1 MIRARAQ
8 QEIRRRSRRSGSA
21 RLPYV
26 VCYGT
31 PLHKPE
37 GGPARGITYEG
48 FPMTVS
54 LPLEHVWVEPE
65 NGGESPPLLVLL
77 HGRGSHENDLLPL
90 AQQLPDELAIL
101 SLRAPTQ
108 LGPGYT
114 WYELDLSGGGL
125 HASQPDD
132 EDLDRSLELV
142 DASLK
147 EAQAKYDVDPER
159 IGLLGFSQ
167 GAILSLGALAE
178 RPDEY
183 AWVVGLHGYLPARYD
198 TTALQR
204 AAGTPVFLGAGTRD
218 QVIPVTRAED
228 ASERL
233 TAAGI
238 DVTFRTYPIGHGT
251 APQEVED
258 VGEWVDSRL

>member
-1 MIRARAQ
+1 M
-8 QEIRRRSRRSGSA
+8 
-21 RLPYV
+21 
-26 VCYGT
+26 
-31 PLHKPE
+31 
-37 GGPARGITYEG
+37 YEG
-48 FPMTVS
+48 FPMTAS
-54 LPLEHVWVEPE
+54 LPLEHVWVASETD
-65 NGGESPPLLVLL
+65 GDAPPLLVLL
-77 HGRGSHENDLLPL
+77 HGRGSHEEDLLPI

-132 EDLDRSLELV
+132 EDFDRSLELIDESLT
-142 DASLK
+142 DA
-147 EAQAKYDVDPER
+147 QGTYDFDPER

-167 GAILSLGALAE
+167 GAILSLGALVE
-178 RPDEY
+178 RPNEY

-198 TTALQR
+198 STELQQ
-204 AAGTPVFLGAGTRD
+204 AGGTPVFLGAGTRD
-218 QVIPVTRAED
+218 QVIPVTRGED

-233 TAAGI
+233 TAAGL

-258 VGEWVDSRL
+258 VGEWVESWL